1 MMNAYQRPLFRQAG
15 GPAGLEALPAP
26 PPAGVA
32 AIPQQ
37 DPRAMVEAAE
47 QGASSE
53 MESIGQDYVLNMVN
67 NLDSAEDF
75 KTVIDSLRGNEMS
88 LDQRVAEL
96 AGYVGEKDAG
106 QTPESVLAMVQPV
119 IMLTEEGNVDSGI
132 GQLMQSLTG
141 EVDMVTEE
149 GDLTDMGQGVGSL
162 MVANQPQQFAN
173 GGAVQ
178 HFANGQGVY
187 GPVRDPDYYGE
198 SYIRPFNTAG
208 LSPRLSRLDSG
219 PRMAPE
225 TDIKSLFPQYR
236 EMFRDV
242 LDSDAQRKQAQ
253 SGIMFDIAQAGLNLA
268 SGVDPRTGESTTRLP
283 MASQI
288 ATAASGLPGMVS
300 ERIASVEDARRSGDL
315 AALDASMQQVG
326 SERNL
331 TQQIESQESLAAMDL
346 ENQFIV
352 TEAKLR
358 AEGEWRAA
366 DRLSDEWVA
375 RLQLEYAASQDEGT
389 LNNMRRM
396 LGDVNMLQRYAA
408 GEEMVDYE
416 NALAIVYGQ
425 THTNAAGNDVMPEIP
440 QSLRE
445 AARRRA
451 QGIRPAPQNPV
462 PVSVPGYITGYAD
475 GGAVQHFSNGGP
487 PDRSVVPPEFLDESG
502 ALLPG
507 VTWSPTFKE
516 YSREPQPEP
525 EEPLTS
531 ITRGTTEDPVTSDLR
546 KAFGPRAVLAR
557 AGNTL
562 FEAFTG
568 GLLGPDNIMT
578 IAPETKEA
586 VSAVNTLA
594 RNAQLAMLDAV
605 SVRNNVPIQDLI
617 RGLTTPGGEFFTSL
631 SDARLQSR
639 DTLRLLQRTFESENN
654 LLQTN
659 EGPLQQ
665 QLTGADRSDMVQRV
679 NRIGGLIED
688 YKLLVQSLDLDTRDP
703 EFRDPMNEIL
713 GISEE

>member
-1 MMNAYQRPLFRQAG
+1 
-15 GPAGLEALPAP
+15 
-26 PPAGVA
+26 
-32 AIPQQ
+32 
-37 DPRAMVEAAE
+37 
-47 QGASSE
+47 
-53 MESIGQDYVLNMVN
+53 
-67 NLDSAEDF
+67 
-75 KTVIDSLRGNEMS
+75 
-88 LDQRVAEL
+88 
-96 AGYVGEKDAG
+96 
-106 QTPESVLAMVQPV
+106 
-119 IMLTEEGNVDSGI
+119 
-132 GQLMQSLTG
+132 
-141 EVDMVTEE
+141 
-149 GDLTDMGQGVGSL
+149 
-162 MVANQPQQFAN
+162 
-173 GGAVQ
+173 
-178 HFANGQGVY
+178 
-187 GPVRDPDYYGE
+187 
-198 SYIRPFNTAG
+198 
-208 LSPRLSRLDSG
+208 
-219 PRMAPE
+219 
-225 TDIKSLFPQYR
+225 
-236 EMFRDV
+236 
-242 LDSDAQRKQAQ
+242 
-253 SGIMFDIAQAGLNLA
+253 
-268 SGVDPRTGESTTRLP
+268 
-283 MASQI
+283 
-288 ATAASGLPGMVS
+288 
-300 ERIASVEDARRSGDL
+300 
-315 AALDASMQQVG
+315 
-326 SERNL
+326 
-331 TQQIESQESLAAMDL
+331 
-346 ENQFIV
+346 
-352 TEAKLR
+352 
-358 AEGEWRAA
+358 
-366 DRLSDEWVA
+366 
-375 RLQLEYAASQDEGT
+375 
-389 LNNMRRM
+389 
-396 LGDVNMLQRYAA
+396 
-408 GEEMVDYE
+408 
-416 NALAIVYGQ
+416 
-425 THTNAAGNDVMPEIP
+425 
-440 QSLRE
+440 
-445 AARRRA
+445 
-451 QGIRPAPQNPV
+451 
-462 PVSVPGYITGYAD
+462 
-475 GGAVQHFSNGGP
+475 VQHFSNGGP